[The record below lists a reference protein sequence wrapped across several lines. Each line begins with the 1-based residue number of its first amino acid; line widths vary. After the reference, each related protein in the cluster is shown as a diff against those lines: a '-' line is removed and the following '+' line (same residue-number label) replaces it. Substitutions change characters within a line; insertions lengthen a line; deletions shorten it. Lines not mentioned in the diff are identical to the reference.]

1 MHQLTKS
8 ATALFAIFALTN
20 IAHTKPI
27 TYPMAHFSDD
37 YHAVILKNGD
47 TAQIQVYQTL
57 PKTAPTKK
65 APAKTAAK
73 PIISQDSELSDYDLT
88 LNDEHK
94 ITVNISQI
102 PYGEQSVLI
111 FDDFNFDGKKDLALK
126 TGNYSC
132 YSGPSYNIYLAT
144 GSGFVYSD
152 EFSELAHN
160 NCGMFGV
167 DTDRKLIYTMSKSG
181 CCYHENS
188 RYRMVDG
195 VPALYDSVID
205 QVSFPEFEDFYYI
218 STSYFGEPIQKIDTY
233 LLKNQSPLFAFNLA
247 DSGKLVV
254 IYQSHY
260 GIDYV
265 LLDSNKLT
273 ASHYPNDL
281 FEGGYEYP
289 RAEFSYQLAQAGIL
303 PTNTA
308 RQKHW
313 HNSSDNSIQPPAM
326 PNADTLIFKNGG
338 TTYTI
343 KEKNLGITVTQGNKR
358 TFLAGVK
365 SSQIGSLKAVFDA
378 LNTAK

>member
-1 MHQLTKS
+1 MKKS
-8 ATALFAIFALTN
+8 ALTLCV
-20 IAHTKPI
+20 ATMFFGVSHAKSVH
-27 TYPMAHFSDD
+27 YPVAYFSDD
-37 YHAVILKNGD
+37 YQAVIIKNGD
-47 TAQIQVYQTL
+47 THKIHVYQTGQNQ
-57 PKTAPTKK
+57 
-65 APAKTAAK
+65 

-111 FDDFNFDGKKDLALK
+111 FDDFNFDGNKDLALK

-132 YSGPSYNIYLAT
+132 YGGPSYNIYLAH
-144 GSGFVYSD
+144 GDGFVYSD

-181 CCYHENS
+181 CCYHEYS
-188 RYRMVDG
+188 HYRVVDD
-195 VPALYDSVID
+195 VPILSYTRID
-205 QVSFPEFEDFYYI
+205 QVYLTDFNDFYYLNEKFFD
-218 STSYFGEPIQKIDTY
+218 TTNQERDTY
-233 LLKNQSPLFAFNLA
+233 LLTNQSPLFAFNLV
-247 DSGKLVV
+247 DTGKLAV
-254 IYQSHY
+254 IYQSQY

-265 LLDSNKLT
+265 LLDSNQLT
-273 ASHYPNDL
+273 ASHPNDL

-289 RAEFSYQLAQAGIL
+289 RVEFSYQLAQAGIL

-313 HNSSDNSIQPPAM
+313 QNSSDNSIQPPAI
-326 PNADTLIFKNGG
+326 PNTDTLIFKNGD

-365 SSQIGSLKAVFDA
+365 DSQIGSLKAVFDKIHR
-378 LNTAK
+378 AK